1 MLFICCSYAVSML
14 FICCLYVVSMLFLC
28 CFDFVEIYYEKLV
41 SQQFTRKPTNFF
53 NYIDF
58 IQKLN
63 LVDLQTQGGT
73 CTTKVVRE
81 VRSGDAGHG
90 MDTAPRGQMLFC
102 APTC

>member
-1 MLFICCSYAVSML
+1 MLFL
-14 FICCLYVVSMLFLC
+14 CCLYVVSMLFLC

-63 LVDLQTQGGT
+63 LVDLQTQGPAHDPISSRAT
-73 CTTKVVRE
+73 LNF
-81 VRSGDAGHG
+81 RSSFYTLA
-90 MDTAPRGQMLFC
+90 TS
-102 APTC
+102 